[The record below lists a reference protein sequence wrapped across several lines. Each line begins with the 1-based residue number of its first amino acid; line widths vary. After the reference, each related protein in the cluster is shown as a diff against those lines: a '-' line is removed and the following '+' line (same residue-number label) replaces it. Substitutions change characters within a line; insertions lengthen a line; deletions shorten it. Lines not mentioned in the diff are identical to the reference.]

1 MDTSDLTAAAE
12 KLGRG
17 TEQLTAEAQ
26 ERARELRQRVG
37 SSFEDLQ
44 AGQHVREV
52 GDQLKHQL
60 DDTIK
65 PAVHQAAPSLGKGL
79 FAAIS
84 ALASLPLFLVR
95 ALGRLAST
103 AQSVP
108 ERSAELRDRA
118 QHLVQDN
125 PLARRQ
131 RRQQRRQLVVWSGAA
146 FGVGVGLG
154 WFLGRRSSNEMIYD
168 PPLPVPAVAP
178 TAPSASAPLGGVART
193 LPEDPLE
200 AAAAAEEVLE
210 EQLDA
215 AVGAEALLDEQLEQA
230 VEAEAEG
237 DGPTGDGTDQGT
249 DDHGTDSAGEHTD
262 RPSPEA

>member
-1 MDTSDLTAAAE
+1 METSDLTAVAE

-37 SSFEDLQ
+37 SSLEDLQ
-44 AGQHVREV
+44 ANQHVREV

-65 PAVHQAAPSLGKGL
+65 PAWRSAAPSLGKGL
-79 FAAIS
+79 FAAIQ
-84 ALASLPLFLVR
+84 ALASLPLLLVR
-95 ALGRLAST
+95 ALARLASS
-103 AQSVP
+103 AESVP

-118 QHLVQDN
+118 QHLIQDN

-146 FGVGVGLG
+146 FGVGLGLG
-154 WFLGRRSSNEMIYD
+154 WFLGRRSSTELIYD

-178 TAPSASAPLGGVART
+178 EVPTATMPSAATPVQGDARP

-200 AAAAAEEVLE
+200 AATAAE
-210 EQLDA
+210 
-215 AVGAEALLDEQLEQA
+215 EALLDEQLEQA
-230 VEAEAEG
+230 AQAEADG
-237 DGPTGDGTDQGT
+237 DGPSGGGSGEHD
-249 DDHGTDSAGEHTD
+249 TDSDGEGTD
-262 RPSPEA
+262 RPNPEA